1 MTIVAGFCGFG
12 GTILCADSLETVD
25 NYSKRK
31 VRKILDLEVGGPPFN
46 VAIAGAGNDGSYI
59 DSLTEEMTESLY
71 RLDEASLDLS
81 AMVDAIS
88 STVHTFYERHI
99 WPLGSQD
106 SMVEFLIVI
115 QEPKSEGYLFH
126 VHGTTVNRIQDR
138 KTIGIGSMFAD
149 VVLDNTLS
157 SYGDEL
163 HLTAVAVNMLK
174 EVRDHIVGCGEDP
187 LVYLYRR
194 HGGYILLL
202 PNQIE
207 AMGKVLAE
215 FKGFIKTEFYAVTDL
230 QHRKHE
236 HGKPESGD
244 ADISSERLT
253 ARMEDIQNKFTEI
266 LRMKGEFRKEDLL

>member
-149 VVLDNTLS
+149 VVLAHISILNS
-157 SYGDEL
+157 SYKPSDVHH
-163 HLTAVAVNMLK
+163 HLCLCRFERDKDALECHTLW
-174 EVRDHIVGCGEDP
+174 VRDKISHFSS
-187 LVYLYRR
+187 RS
-194 HGGYILLL
+194 
-202 PNQIE
+202 
-207 AMGKVLAE
+207 MVL
-215 FKGFIKTEFYAVTDL
+215 
-230 QHRKHE
+230 
-236 HGKPESGD
+236 
-244 ADISSERLT
+244 
-253 ARMEDIQNKFTEI
+253 
-266 LRMKGEFRKEDLL
+266 